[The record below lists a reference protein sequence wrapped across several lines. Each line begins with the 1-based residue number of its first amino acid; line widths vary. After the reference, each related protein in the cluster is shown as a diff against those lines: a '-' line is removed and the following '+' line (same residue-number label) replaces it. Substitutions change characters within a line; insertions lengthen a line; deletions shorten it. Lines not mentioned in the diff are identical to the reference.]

1 MIKIPNWRNVVALV
15 HDLGAA
21 ALAWLLAYLLRL
33 NFELYY
39 PYDEAIW
46 RDLAWIVPLQG
57 VIFWRLRMYRG
68 LWRYASLPDLR
79 RILIAIGLGT
89 LAIALVIALFRL
101 TYVPRS
107 VMILY
112 PILLAVFMGGSRI
125 AYRAWKEG
133 HLTRLSIAQAKRVVI
148 LGAGSAAADLLKG
161 LGRNPEWQFVGLLDD
176 DPTMLRRE
184 IHGLRVLGPLDALPK
199 IASERGVELA
209 VIAMPR
215 ATHRARRRALELC
228 TKAGLATLTVPS
240 YEDLVS
246 GKVTISQLRPIELD
260 DLLGRDPVALDTE
273 GLAEWLRNKAVMVTG
288 AGGSIGAEL
297 TRQILRFEPACLVAF
312 DSNELALYTL
322 EQELGSAQG
331 ETRLVYV
338 IGDVKNRRRLEEA
351 FANYRPATVFHAA
364 AYKHVPLMEE
374 TNAWEAVQNNALGT
388 WRLAQAAIAHGVE
401 KFVLVSTDKAV
412 NPTNVMGA
420 SKRLAEMVCQG
431 VDSERTRFVAVR
443 FGNVL
448 GSTGSVI
455 PKFRKQIAD
464 GGPITVTHPEIRR
477 YFMSIPEAAQL
488 VLQAGLM
495 GQGGE
500 IFVLDMGE
508 PVKIV
513 DLARDLIRLS
523 GYTEDDIQIEFTGLR
538 PGEKL
543 YEELL
548 ADNETT
554 LPTRHPKLRIMKAQ
568 HAPSGEFVADA
579 VRWLEQDAQISDADV
594 RVGLAKRIPEYRPE
608 TRSLGLSVGL
618 VTENAVDDR
627 LLVEPLAPRAIKDLT
642 K

>member
-1 MIKIPNWRNVVALV
+1 MIKAPNWRNVVALV

-21 ALAWLLAYLLRL
+21 ALAWVLAYLLRL
-33 NFELYY
+33 NFDLYY
-39 PYDEAIW
+39 PYSVTVW
-46 RDLAWIVPLQG
+46 RELAWIVPLQG
-57 VIFWRLRMYRG
+57 LIFWRLRLYRG

-89 LAIALVIALFRL
+89 LAITLVITVFRL
-101 TYVPRS
+101 THVPRS
-107 VMILY
+107 VIILY

-133 HLTRLSIAQAKRVVI
+133 HFVRPSDANAKRVVI
-148 LGAGSAAADLLKG
+148 IGAGEAASNLLKG
-161 LGRNPEWQFVGLLDD
+161 LGRNPGWHFVGMLDD
-176 DPTMLRRE
+176 DPRKLRRE
-184 IHGLRVLGPLDALPK
+184 VQGLRVLGPLGSLPE
-199 IASERGVELA
+199 IAEKQGVELA

-215 ATHRARRRALELC
+215 ATHRERRRALELC
-228 TKAGLATLTVPS
+228 TRAGVAALTVPS

-246 GKVTISQLRPIELD
+246 GNVTVSQLRPIELD
-260 DLLGRDPVALDTE
+260 DLLGRDPVDLNTR
-273 GLAEWLRNKAVMVTG
+273 GLADWLRGNTVMVTG

-297 TRQILRFEPACLVAF
+297 ARQILRFEPACLVAF
-312 DSNELALYTL
+312 EASELALYTL
-322 EQELGSAQG
+322 EQELGTARG
-331 ETRLVYV
+331 ATRLVYL
-338 IGDVKNRRRLEEA
+338 IGDVKNRKRLDEV
-351 FANYRPATVFHAA
+351 FGRYRPHAVFHAA

-388 WRLAQAAIAHGVE
+388 WRIAQAAVAHGVD

-420 SKRLAEMVCQG
+420 TKRLAEMVCQG
-431 VDSERTRFVAVR
+431 LDGERTRFVAVR

-464 GGPITVTHPEIRR
+464 GGPVTVTHPEIRR
-477 YFMSIPEAAQL
+477 YFMSIPEATQL

-495 GQGGE
+495 GEGGE
-500 IFVLDMGE
+500 IFVLEMGE

-523 GYTEDDIQIEFTGLR
+523 GYSEEDIRIEYTGLR

-554 LPTRHPKLRIMKAQ
+554 LPTPHPKLRIMKAQ
-568 HAPSGEFVADA
+568 HVPSREFVDDA
-579 VRWLEQDAQISDADV
+579 VRWLEQEGQITDADV
-594 RVGLAKRIPEYRPE
+594 RAGLAKRVPEYRPAANGE
-608 TRSLGLSVGL
+608 
-618 VTENAVDDR
+618 E
-627 LLVEPLAPRAIKDLT
+627 APRAVAGGKA
-642 K
+642 

>member
-1 MIKIPNWRNVVALV
+1 MIKVPNWRNVIALV
-15 HDLGAA
+15 HDLVAA
-21 ALAWLLAYLLRL
+21 ALAWVLAYLLRL

-39 PYDEAIW
+39 PYNEAMW
-46 RDLAWIVPLQG
+46 RDLVWIVPIQG
-57 VIFWRLRMYRG
+57 VLFWRLRMYRG

-79 RILIAIGLGT
+79 RMLIAVGLGAT
-89 LAIALVIALFRL
+89 AIALVVALFRL
-101 TYVPRS
+101 AYVPRS
-107 VMILY
+107 VLILY
-112 PILLAVFMGGSRI
+112 PILLSVFMGGSRV

-133 HLTRLSIAQAKRVVI
+133 HLTRLSATRAKRVVI

-161 LGRNPEWQFVGLLDD
+161 LGRNPDWQFVGLLDD

-184 IHGLRVLGPLDALPK
+184 IHGMRVLGPLDVLPA
-199 IASERGVELA
+199 IATERDVELA

-228 TKAGLATLTVPS
+228 TKAGIAALTVPS

-246 GKVTISQLRPIELD
+246 GKVTVSQLRPIELD
-260 DLLGRDPVALDTE
+260 DLLGRDPVNLDTE
-273 GLAEWLRNKAVMVTG
+273 KLADWLRGRTVMVTG

-312 DSNELALYTL
+312 EASELALYTL
-322 EQELGSAQG
+322 EQELAA
-331 ETRLVYV
+331 TRGPTRVVYV
-338 IGDVKNRRRLEEA
+338 IGDVKNARRLKNV
-351 FANYRPATVFHAA
+351 FDSYRPSTVFHAA

-374 TNAWEAVQNNALGT
+374 SNAWEAVQNNSLGT
-388 WRLAQAAIAHGVE
+388 WRVAQAATGHSVE

-420 SKRLAEMVCQG
+420 SKRLAEMLLRG
-431 VDSERTRFVAVR
+431 LSAERTQFIAVR

-455 PKFRKQIAD
+455 PKFHKQIAE
-464 GGPITVTHPEIRR
+464 GGPVTVTHPEIRR
-477 YFMSIPEAAQL
+477 YFMSISEAAQL
-488 VLQAGLM
+488 VLQAGLI

-523 GYTEDDIQIEFTGLR
+523 GLAEDDIRIEFTGLR

-543 YEELL
+543 FEELL
-548 ADNETT
+548 ANDETT
-554 LPTRHPKLRIMKAQ
+554 APTSHPKLRILKSDSL
-568 HAPSGEFVADA
+568 PSRTFVDDA
-579 VRWLEQDAQISDADV
+579 VRWLEQDAVLADAVV
-594 RVGLAKRIPEYRPE
+594 RAELRARIPEYRSDRFIEPA
-608 TRSLGLSVGL
+608 LP
-618 VTENAVDDR
+618 AV
-627 LLVEPLAPRAIKDLT
+627 AGSQ
-642 K
+642 